1 MRVTSR
7 HKKGQVILFVI
18 IILTISLIII
28 SSVVSRSLTG
38 QRNTSINTD
47 SSRAFNAA
55 ESGIDELLSRSDL
68 ATIATGGQS
77 QEISSIDKSL
87 FSDSK
92 YKAEEVNPGFFGL
105 IPKNTLLQVEFSAT
119 PTNLTIYFD
128 STACVLLSFYD
139 TTSVV
144 SRRVICSNGISPNP
158 INGSDGIAV
167 SPSCT
172 SPLFPASCATTV
184 IGFPVTAG
192 QSARTLLIKVLIA
205 DSNLQLAATDMS
217 TTFLTKNILGS
228 SWAET
233 KTGVRKEIQVNTK
246 TTKDIYP
253 VFDYAL
259 YIR

>member
-1 MRVTSR
+1 MRVSS

-77 QEISSIDKSL
+77 QEISSVDKSL

-92 YKAEEVNPGFFGL
+92 YKAEEVSPGFFGL
-105 IPKNTLLQVEFSAT
+105 IPKNTLVQVEFSAT

-128 STACVLLSFYD
+128 PTACVLLSFYD
-139 TTSVV
+139 TNAVV
-144 SRRVICSNGISPNP
+144 TRRIICGSGAASS
-158 INGSDGIAV
+158 INGSEALGTGCSLSAFGSTNCSDIPFTTGQARMLLVKILV
-167 SPSCT
+167 SN
-172 SPLFPASCATTV
+172 
-184 IGFPVTAG
+184 
-192 QSARTLLIKVLIA
+192 
-205 DSNLQLAATDMS
+205 SNLQLAASDYAS
-217 TTFLTKNILGS
+217 TFLTKNIVGT

-233 KTGVRKEIQVNTK
+233 KSGVRKEIQVNTK